1 LNEANY
7 GRHNF
12 IANQA
17 RYFMDAAYRAHIK
30 PIDVNFIIVLNL
42 YIADR
47 SKQQVDQSIFA
58 GQNVVLTLNTTALP
72 FELFV
77 RK

>member
-1 LNEANY
+1 
-7 GRHNF
+7 
-12 IANQA
+12 
-17 RYFMDAAYRAHIK
+17 MDAAYRAHIK

-47 SKQQVDQSIFA
+47 SKQQVDQTIFA
-58 GQNVVLTLNTTALP
+58 GQNVILTGNTTVLS